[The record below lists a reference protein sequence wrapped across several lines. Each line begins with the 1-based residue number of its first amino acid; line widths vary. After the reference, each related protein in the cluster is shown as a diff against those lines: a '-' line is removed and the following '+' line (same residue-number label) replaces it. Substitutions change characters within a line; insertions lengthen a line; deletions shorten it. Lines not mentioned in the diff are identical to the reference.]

1 MLWQEAAWMAGK
13 VRQDLPAMHDNKTG
27 SRTGERMKQ
36 AINAQYHP
44 APGGAFVDKILASQ
58 RRKLFDA
65 FLQFKQGNAN
75 DTTLNVGM
83 MPGPIF
89 EKPDLLEAW
98 CDQKERSRILSYQIE
113 PPSSAPS
120 SELQLPF
127 SDGAFDWVFCNEVIE
142 HVGGGE
148 RQFALVRELY
158 RVARKGVF
166 VSTSNRKHPI
176 EFNTGLPLLHLLPQG
191 VWQRMLR
198 AGGKRHWTA
207 PGVLNLIDAPA
218 LYNFAERLP
227 GSPQHDVG
235 HKRVFGAKAH
245 FFLMVNKPA
254 KTA

>member
-1 MLWQEAAWMAGK
+1 
-13 VRQDLPAMHDNKTG
+13 
-27 SRTGERMKQ
+27 MKQ
-36 AINAQYHP
+36 AINAQYQP
-44 APGGAFVDKILASQ
+44 APGSAFVDKILASQ
-58 RRKLFDA
+58 RRKMFDA
-65 FLQFKQGNAN
+65 FLEFKKGNAS

-83 MPGPIF
+83 MPGPLF
-89 EKPDLLEAW
+89 EKPDLLNAW

-113 PPSSAPS
+113 PPSAGQNSADRGATS
-120 SELQLPF
+120 AAELQLPF

-142 HVGGGE
+142 HVGAGE

-166 VSTSNRKHPI
+166 VTTSNRKHPI

-191 VWQRMLR
+191 AWQRLLR
-198 AGGKRHWTA
+198 LGGKRHWTT

-218 LYNFAERLP
+218 LYRFAERLP

-245 FFLMVNKPA
+245 FFLMVNKTPQA
-254 KTA
+254 A

>member
-1 MLWQEAAWMAGK
+1 
-13 VRQDLPAMHDNKTG
+13 
-27 SRTGERMKQ
+27 MKQ

-44 APGGAFVDKILASQ
+44 TPGGAFVDKILASQ

-65 FLQFKQGNAN
+65 FLHFKQGNAS

-83 MPGPIF
+83 MPGPVF
-89 EKPDLLEAW
+89 EKPDLLDAW

-113 PPSSAPS
+113 PPSGGTPA
-120 SELQLPF
+120 ELQLPF

-142 HVGGGE
+142 HVGGSE
-148 RQFALVRELY
+148 RQFALVKELF
-158 RVARKGVF
+158 RIARKGVF

-191 VWQRMLR
+191 VWQRLLR
-198 AGGKRHWTA
+198 MGGKRHWTS

-218 LYNFAERLP
+218 LYRFAEKLP

-245 FFLMVNKPA
+245 FFLMVNKA
-254 KTA
+254 ARSA